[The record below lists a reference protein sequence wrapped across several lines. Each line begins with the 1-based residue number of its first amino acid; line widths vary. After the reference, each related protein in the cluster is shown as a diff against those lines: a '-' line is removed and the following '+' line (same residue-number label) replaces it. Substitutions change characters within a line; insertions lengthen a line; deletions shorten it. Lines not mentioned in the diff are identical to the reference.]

1 MSLRDFWERSRLP
14 YRLDQFD
21 EGAREIKKEF
31 GAFEDTQRRD
41 EFLHFGCVLENWQ
54 EYLVCLLGGLCT
66 RRQKSVIVDEID
78 ENLLLTSSRN
88 GREAYSACG
97 DKSPSFI
104 SA

>member
-1 MSLRDFWERSRLP
+1 MSLRDFWEGSRLP

-21 EGAREIKKEF
+21 EGAREIEKEF
-31 GAFEDTQRRD
+31 GAFEGTQRRD
-41 EFLHFGCVLENWQ
+41 EFLHFGCVLENRQ
-54 EYLVCLLGGLCT
+54 EYLVCLLGSLCT
-66 RRQKSVIVDEID
+66 RRQRSVMVDETG
-78 ENLLLTSSRN
+78 NLLLTSSRN

>member
-1 MSLRDFWERSRLP
+1 MSLRDFWEGSRLP

-21 EGAREIKKEF
+21 EGAREIEKEF

-41 EFLHFGCVLENWQ
+41 EFLHFGCVLENRQ
-54 EYLVCLLGGLCT
+54 EYLVCLLGSLCT
-66 RRQKSVIVDEID
+66 RRQRSVMVDETG
-78 ENLLLTSSRN
+78 NLLLTSSRN